1 MKRMLF
7 NATQQEELR
16 VAIVDGQKLIDID
29 IETAGR
35 EQRKGNIYK
44 GVITRIEPS
53 LEACFVNYGEDRH
66 GFLPFKE
73 VARQYFKD
81 GVDMR
86 SARIQDALREGQ
98 ELIIQVEKKE
108 ERGNKGAALTTF
120 ISLGRYLVLMPNN
133 PRGGGVSRRIEGD
146 ERQELRET
154 MAQLDLPEGMSI
166 IARTAG
172 IGRSAEELQWD
183 LNYLMQLWRAVE
195 AASQS
200 GVAGKPMLIYLESS
214 LVIRAIRDYFQPD
227 IGEILIDTTEIH
239 DQASAFMDIV
249 MPDNLSKVKRYH
261 DDVPLFS
268 RFQIEHQIETAYSR
282 TVPLPSGGAI
292 VIDHPEALVA
302 IDVNS
307 ARSTKGADIEETA
320 TRTNLEAA
328 DEVARQLRL
337 RDLGGLIV
345 IDFID
350 MESAKS
356 QREVEQRL
364 KDALKHDR
372 ARVQM
377 GKISRFGLMELSR
390 QRLRPALSEGSHV
403 TCPRCNGTG
412 HIRDTESSALQVLRI
427 IQEEAMKE
435 NTAAVH
441 DQVPVEVTAFLL
453 NEKRAEINKI
463 ESRFKVNVV
472 LIPNKHLETPHY
484 KLERLRHDDTRLDE
498 PRASWKMAEEAA
510 HELES
515 ETGYSK
521 RTEEIKPKQEAM
533 VKGITPASP
542 APSAPVKVV
551 AAPVTAAA
559 PVVAASTGGFIGWL
573 KNLFGVQPEVKPAPA
588 PVAAPA
594 PARPARGERPER
606 SGAGGDRNR
615 NRRGGAASC
624 DSAAATNGATPS
636 APGTACGRQPR
647 REEREQKET
656 REPRE
661 ARETREPR
669 EPRGG
674 REGREPREAREGR
687 EPREAREGREPREPR
702 EVREP
707 REPRE
712 NRGERAPERAEAT
725 ADRGERRERGERP
738 ERGERRKPQPEAAVE
753 ALTQGETVVSE
764 LADNV
769 QSNQESQQ
777 NGSAETLQADQASAA
792 REGEERRR
800 RRRGRRGGR
809 RDREEDGVTANQAAD
824 GAENEGNADSER
836 AQAGVFDTDSS
847 NEADDSRDFA
857 PVVAKPVETAAAV
870 QAPVPEHAHAVS
882 VEPVSAAAISVTELP
897 EPVRVAEVAP
907 VEAVPVEA
915 KRAEAE
921 GFVVSHAAQE
931 VHGAQETSATVVE
944 APAVHIFEKPVSQ
957 PIENPFG
964 PTPKVAEEKVESPF
978 ADTPKAAEP
987 APVVAHAAPEA
998 QVAEPVETAPV
1009 AATPASE
1016 TVAPIA
1022 SPAPVV
1028 AEAPAPVESEP
1039 VKTFEPVET
1048 VAPAAPAPVAVAPVA
1063 PVAPVA
1069 AVAAVALKE
1078 EALKPM
1084 LDTAGLVWVNTD
1096 ADKLAAARE
1105 AAAQAEAPKRV
1116 VRERKRLPALDAAP
1130 MQQVET
1136 GKDAH

>member
-44 GVITRIEPS
+44 GVVTRIEPS

-73 VARQYFKD
+73 VARQYFKE

-98 ELIIQVEKKE
+98 ELIVQVEKE

-120 ISLGRYLVLMPNN
+120 ISLAGRYLVLMPNN

-154 MAQLDLPEGMSI
+154 MAQLQIPDGMSM

-183 LNYLMQLWRAVE
+183 LNYLLQLWRAIE

-200 GVAGKPMLIYLESS
+200 GNPGQPMLIYLESS

-227 IGEILIDTTEIH
+227 IGEILIDTTEIY
-239 DQASAFMDIV
+239 DQARAFMDIV
-249 MPDNLSKVKRYH
+249 MPDNVSKVKRYH

-292 VIDHPEALVA
+292 VIDHTEALVA

-307 ARSTKGADIEETA
+307 ARATKGADIEETA

-435 NTAAVH
+435 NTAAIH
-441 DQVPVEVTAFLL
+441 CQVPVEVTAFLL
-453 NEKRAEINKI
+453 NEKRQEINKI
-463 ESRFKVNVV
+463 ESRFKVGIV
-472 LIPNKHLETPHY
+472 LIPNKHLDTPHY
-484 KLERLRHDDTRLDE
+484 KLERLRHDDARLDD

-510 HELES
+510 RELES

-521 RTEEIKPKQEAM
+521 RAADVKPKQEAA
-533 VKGITPASP
+533 VKGITPERP
-542 APSAPVKVV
+542 APSAAPQRPVEPV
-551 AAPVTAAA
+551 AAPAPAPVAAA
-559 PVVAASTGGFIGWL
+559 SGGFIGWL
-573 KNLFGVQPEVKPAPA
+573 KGLFGMSPAPA
-588 PVAAPA
+588 PAPAAPA
-594 PARPARGERPER
+594 PAKEQASRPARERAEKAEQRGER
-606 SGAGGDRNR
+606 GGDRNR
-615 NRRGGAASC
+615 NRRGGAQQAQGGR
-624 DSAAATNGATPS
+624 DQAANGRGQPQ
-636 APGTACGRQPR
+636 RQ
-647 REEREQKET
+647 EREGKEA
-656 REPRE
+656 REPRD
-661 ARETREPR
+661 
-669 EPRGG
+669 G
-674 REGREPREAREGR
+674 REGRESREGR
-687 EPREAREGREPREPR
+687 GQRDGREPREPR
-702 EVREP
+702 ESRDPREPRESREP

-712 NRGERAPERAEAT
+712 RTEQPEAVDAAGRGERQ
-725 ADRGERRERGERP
+725 DRGERRERS
-738 ERGERRKPQPEAAVE
+738 ERRKPTQHAAT
-753 ALTQGETVVSE
+753 LETVTRG
-764 LADNV
+764 
-769 QSNQESQQ
+769 ESH
-777 NGSAETLQADQASAA
+777 AETEADKAA
-792 REGEERRR
+792 AAALPGADAAADAEAGARDGEERRR

-809 RDREEDGVTANQAAD
+809 REREDEGAVVEQGAHGESAVQAVTSDAAIAAEPTRTEAPAAAVAVAAAGAVVAEAALEQHAEPVASAAAD
-824 GAENEGNADSER
+824 AQSTAAVEVAAARAEA
-836 AQAGVFDTDSS
+836 APA
-847 NEADDSRDFA
+847 A
-857 PVVAKPVETAAAV
+857 PVEQPAAV
-870 QAPVPEHAHAVS
+870 QAAESVS
-882 VEPVSAAAISVTELP
+882 V
-897 EPVRVAEVAP
+897 
-907 VEAVPVEA
+907 
-915 KRAEAE
+915 
-921 GFVVSHAAQE
+921 
-931 VHGAQETSATVVE
+931 
-944 APAVHIFEKPVSQ
+944 
-957 PIENPFG
+957 
-964 PTPKVAEEKVESPF
+964 
-978 ADTPKAAEP
+978 
-987 APVVAHAAPEA
+987 
-998 QVAEPVETAPV
+998 
-1009 AATPASE
+1009 
-1016 TVAPIA
+1016 
-1022 SPAPVV
+1022 
-1028 AEAPAPVESEP
+1028 
-1039 VKTFEPVET
+1039 
-1048 VAPAAPAPVAVAPVA
+1048 

-1069 AVAAVALKE
+1069 AVDSGPVPVAVSPTDAFEVPVAVEAPQPAPVAQVAPAVTTEAAPTAAEPAPVAAAPIESAPADAAPVQATAPAPAPAQPIAAPASASLE
-1078 EALKPM
+1078 VVLQQ
-1084 LDTAGLVWVNTD
+1084 AGLVWVNTD
-1096 ADKLAAARE
+1096 ADKLRAAQEAAARL
-1105 AAAQAEAPKRV
+1105 PRPV
-1116 VRERKRLPALDAAP
+1116 RTPRERKPLPPVDTTP

-1136 GKDAH
+1136 IQR

>member
-44 GVITRIEPS
+44 GVVTRIEPS

-73 VARQYFKD
+73 VARQYFRD

-98 ELIIQVEKKE
+98 ELIVQVEKE

-120 ISLGRYLVLMPNN
+120 ISLAGRYLVLMPNN

-154 MAQLDLPEGMSI
+154 MAQLEIPEGMSM

-183 LNYLMQLWRAVE
+183 LNYLLQLWHAIE
-195 AASQS
+195 AASKS
-200 GVAGKPMLIYLESS
+200 GHNGQPMLIYLESS

-239 DQASAFMDIV
+239 DQARAFMDIV
-249 MPDNLSKVKRYH
+249 MPDNVGKVKRYH

-292 VIDHPEALVA
+292 VIDHTEALVA

-307 ARSTKGADIEETA
+307 ARATKGADIEETA

-435 NTAAVH
+435 NTAAIH
-441 DQVPVEVTAFLL
+441 CQVPVEVTAFLL
-453 NEKRAEINKI
+453 NEKRQEINKI
-463 ESRFKVNVV
+463 ESRFKVGIV
-472 LIPNKHLETPHY
+472 LIPNKHLDTPHY
-484 KLERLRHDDTRLDE
+484 KLERLRHDDARLDD

-510 HELES
+510 RELES

-521 RTEEIKPKQEAM
+521 RAADAKPKQEAA

-542 APSAPVKVV
+542 APSAAPQRE
-551 AAPVTAAA
+551 AAP
-559 PVVAASTGGFIGWL
+559 PRRPHRLRWPRRL
-573 KNLFGVQPEVKPAPA
+573 P
-588 PVAAPA
+588 PVACSAGSSACSAVRRPRRLRRRNRSRKPPRRA
-594 PARPARGERPER
+594 ARPVAR
-606 SGAGGDRNR
+606 S
-615 NRRGGAASC
+615 
-624 DSAAATNGATPS
+624 PS
-636 APGTACGRQPR
+636 A
-647 REEREQKET
+647 
-656 REPRE
+656 
-661 ARETREPR
+661 
-669 EPRGG
+669 
-674 REGREPREAREGR
+674 
-687 EPREAREGREPREPR
+687 
-702 EVREP
+702 
-707 REPRE
+707 
-712 NRGERAPERAEAT
+712 
-725 ADRGERRERGERP
+725 
-738 ERGERRKPQPEAAVE
+738 
-753 ALTQGETVVSE
+753 
-764 LADNV
+764 
-769 QSNQESQQ
+769 
-777 NGSAETLQADQASAA
+777 
-792 REGEERRR
+792 
-800 RRRGRRGGR
+800 
-809 RDREEDGVTANQAAD
+809 
-824 GAENEGNADSER
+824 
-836 AQAGVFDTDSS
+836 
-847 NEADDSRDFA
+847 
-857 PVVAKPVETAAAV
+857 
-870 QAPVPEHAHAVS
+870 
-882 VEPVSAAAISVTELP
+882 VSAAAIAIATTAIAAAASRLARATRKP
-897 EPVRVAEVAP
+897 PSPVLASRSSRVASAKARKRGSRVRTAKAVAT
-907 VEAVPVEA
+907 ANRARHA
-915 KRAEAE
+915 KAARVVKAANFGKPASRARTAK
-921 GFVVSHAAQE
+921 AASR
-931 VHGAQETSATVVE
+931 ANATTANRVKRGKAARHV
-944 APAVHIFEKPVSQ
+944 
-957 PIENPFG
+957 
-964 PTPKVAEEKVESPF
+964 KVASR
-978 ADTPKAAEP
+978 AS
-987 APVVAHAAPEA
+987 AP
-998 QVAEPVETAPV
+998 
-1009 AATPASE
+1009 
-1016 TVAPIA
+1016 
-1022 SPAPVV
+1022 
-1028 AEAPAPVESEP
+1028 
-1039 VKTFEPVET
+1039 
-1048 VAPAAPAPVAVAPVA
+1048 
-1063 PVAPVA
+1063 
-1069 AVAAVALKE
+1069 
-1078 EALKPM
+1078 
-1084 LDTAGLVWVNTD
+1084 
-1096 ADKLAAARE
+1096 
-1105 AAAQAEAPKRV
+1105 
-1116 VRERKRLPALDAAP
+1116 
-1130 MQQVET
+1130 
-1136 GKDAH
+1136 

>member
-44 GVITRIEPS
+44 GIITRIEPS

-73 VARQYFKD
+73 VARQYFRD

-86 SARIQDALREGQ
+86 SARIQDALKEGQ
-98 ELIIQVEKKE
+98 ELIVQVEKE

-120 ISLGRYLVLMPNN
+120 ISLAGRYLVLMPNN

-146 ERQELRET
+146 DRQELRET
-154 MAQLDLPEGMSI
+154 MAQLQLPEGMSI

-183 LNYLMQLWRAVE
+183 LNYLMQLWRAIE

-200 GVAGKPMLIYLESS
+200 GSSGQPMLIYLESS

-239 DQASAFMDIV
+239 DQARAFMDIV
-249 MPDNLSKVKRYH
+249 MPDNVSKVKRYH

-292 VIDHPEALVA
+292 VIDHTEALVA

-307 ARSTKGADIEETA
+307 ARATKGADIEETA
-320 TRTNLEAA
+320 ARTNLEAA

-435 NTAAVH
+435 NTAAIH
-441 DQVPVEVTAFLL
+441 CQVPVEVTAFLL

-472 LIPNKHLETPHY
+472 LIPNKHLDTPHY
-484 KLERLRHDDTRLDE
+484 KLERLRHDDARLDD

-510 HELES
+510 RELES

-521 RTEEIKPKQEAM
+521 RTEEVKPKQEAA
-533 VKGITPASP
+533 VKGITPEKP
-542 APSAPVKVV
+542 APSAPVR
-551 AAPVTAAA
+551 PAAA
-559 PVVAASTGGFIGWL
+559 PAPVAVAPASGGFIGWL
-573 KNLFGVQPEVKPAPA
+573 KNLFGMQPAAPA
-588 PVAAPA
+588 PVAPA
-594 PARPARGERPER
+594 TTDKQARAQRGERTER
-606 SGAGGDRNR
+606 GERTGERGGERNR
-615 NRRGGAASC
+615 NRRS
-624 DSAAATNGATPS
+624 
-636 APGTACGRQPR
+636 GTAGRDTAARAEGTGGGRQAQGQQPSQR
-647 REEREQKET
+647 REEREPREGRDVREAREG

-661 ARETREPR
+661 ARE
-669 EPRGG
+669 PRGN
-674 REGREPREAREGR
+674 REPREAREGR
-687 EPREAREGREPREPR
+687 EPREAREPREGREGRDRDNRGADRPEAVEGAPRAE
-702 EVREP
+702 
-707 REPRE
+707 
-712 NRGERAPERAEAT
+712 RGERQE
-725 ADRGERRERGERP
+725 RGERRERGERA
-738 ERGERRKPQPEAAVE
+738 ERGERRKQQTETTD
-753 ALTQGETVVSE
+753 ALTTQPDSQAADE
-764 LADNV
+764 LARSQIALGENGAPVD
-769 QSNQESQQ
+769 QE
-777 NGSAETLQADQASAA
+777 AVA

-809 RDREEDGVTANQAAD
+809 REREEDVNGNLAAD
-824 GAENEGNADSER
+824 VAEAEGDNLSVTDEAPVRTAHQPVEQKPEVSEAKEVTPVEVVVAAVATETVVVTELHAATETPALAVEKAATTETVVPVEQAPAAPAAVEPVVEAPV
-836 AQAGVFDTDSS
+836 AQAGV
-847 NEADDSRDFA
+847 A
-857 PVVAKPVETAAAV
+857 PVEAAQAAPAASETVSLVEPVAHAEAPAQAHVEASAVAQVVEAQAAPAPVETAA
-870 QAPVPEHAHAVS
+870 
-882 VEPVSAAAISVTELP
+882 
-897 EPVRVAEVAP
+897 
-907 VEAVPVEA
+907 
-915 KRAEAE
+915 
-921 GFVVSHAAQE
+921 
-931 VHGAQETSATVVE
+931 
-944 APAVHIFEKPVSQ
+944 PA
-957 PIENPFG
+957 
-964 PTPKVAEEKVESPF
+964 
-978 ADTPKAAEP
+978 
-987 APVVAHAAPEA
+987 
-998 QVAEPVETAPV
+998 
-1009 AATPASE
+1009 
-1016 TVAPIA
+1016 
-1022 SPAPVV
+1022 VV
-1028 AEAPAPVESEP
+1028 AEAPAIEP
-1039 VKTFEPVET
+1039 APQAET
-1048 VAPAAPAPVAVAPVA
+1048 VAAQPAAVAPAVEPAVIEPAPVAAAPQA
-1063 PVAPVA
+1063 PRSG
-1069 AVAAVALKE
+1069 AVSA
-1078 EALKPM
+1078 EALKPV
-1084 LDTAGLVWVNTD
+1084 LEQAGLVWVNTD
-1096 ADKLAAARE
+1096 AAKLRAAQE
-1105 AAAQAEAPKRV
+1105 AAAQTVKPARV
-1116 VRERKRLPALDAAP
+1116 VRERKPLAPLDSAP

-1136 GKDAH
+1136 GKHPQ

>member
-44 GVITRIEPS
+44 GIITRIEPS

-73 VARQYFKD
+73 VARQYFRD

-86 SARIQDALREGQ
+86 SARIQDALKEGQ
-98 ELIIQVEKKE
+98 ELIVQVEKE

-120 ISLGRYLVLMPNN
+120 ISLAGRYLVLMPNN

-146 ERQELRET
+146 DRQELRET
-154 MAQLDLPEGMSI
+154 MAQLQLPEGMSI

-183 LNYLMQLWRAVE
+183 LNYLMQLWRAIE

-200 GVAGKPMLIYLESS
+200 GSSGQPMLIYLESS

-239 DQASAFMDIV
+239 DQARAFMDIV
-249 MPDNLSKVKRYH
+249 MPDNVSKVKRYH

-292 VIDHPEALVA
+292 VIDHTEALVA

-307 ARSTKGADIEETA
+307 ARATKGADIEETA
-320 TRTNLEAA
+320 ARTNLEAA

-435 NTAAVH
+435 NTAAIH
-441 DQVPVEVTAFLL
+441 CQVPVEVTAFLL

-472 LIPNKHLETPHY
+472 LIPNKHLDTPHY
-484 KLERLRHDDTRLDE
+484 KLERLRHDDARLDD

-510 HELES
+510 RELES

-521 RTEEIKPKQEAM
+521 RAEEVKPKQEAA
-533 VKGITPASP
+533 VKGITPEKP
-542 APSAPVKVV
+542 APSAPVRP
-551 AAPVTAAA
+551 AATPAPVAVT
-559 PVVAASTGGFIGWL
+559 PASGGFIGWL
-573 KNLFGVQPEVKPAPA
+573 KNLFGMQPAAPA
-588 PVAAPA
+588 PVAPSTTEKQ
-594 PARPARGERPER
+594 ARPQRGERTER
-606 SGAGGDRNR
+606 GERTGERGGDRNR
-615 NRRGGAASC
+615 NRRGGAGGR
-624 DSAAATNGATPS
+624 DAAGRGEST
-636 APGTACGRQPR
+636 TAGRQAQGQQPSQR
-647 REEREQKET
+647 REEREPREGRDVREPREG

-661 ARETREPR
+661 ARE
-669 EPRGG
+669 PRGN
-674 REGREPREAREGR
+674 REAREPREAREGR
-687 EPREAREGREPREPR
+687 EPREAREGRDNRDR
-702 EVREP
+702 D
-707 REPRE
+707 
-712 NRGERAPERAEAT
+712 NRGADRAEAVEG
-725 ADRGERRERGERP
+725 APRAERGERP
-738 ERGERRKPQPEAAVE
+738 ERGERRERGERAERGERRKQQTETTD
-753 ALTQGETVVSE
+753 ALTTAQPDAQTADE
-764 LADNV
+764 LARSQVALSENGAPVD
-769 QSNQESQQ
+769 QEAVT
-777 NGSAETLQADQASAA
+777 G
-792 REGEERRR
+792 EGEERRR

-809 RDREEDGVTANQAAD
+809 REREEDVNGNLAADVAEAEGDNANVSDDAQVRAARQPVEHKAEVSEAKDVTPVEVVVAAVATETAVVTELHAAAETPALAVEKAAKTETVVPVEQAPVAPAVAEPVVEAPVAQAA
-824 GAENEGNADSER
+824 
-836 AQAGVFDTDSS
+836 
-847 NEADDSRDFA
+847 
-857 PVVAKPVETAAAV
+857 VAPVETAQAAP
-870 QAPVPEHAHAVS
+870 AASETVS
-882 VEPVSAAAISVTELP
+882 LVEPVA
-897 EPVRVAEVAP
+897 
-907 VEAVPVEA
+907 
-915 KRAEAE
+915 RAEAPAQAQVE
-921 GFVVSHAAQE
+921 TPAAAPVV
-931 VHGAQETSATVVE
+931 ETPATPAPADSPAPAVTVE
-944 APAVHIFEKPVSQ
+944 APAVAPAPQDEIVELQ
-957 PIENPFG
+957 PAVVP
-964 PTPKVAEEKVESPF
+964 AEQPAEI
-978 ADTPKAAEP
+978 EP
-987 APVVAHAAPEA
+987 APVATSQAPR
-998 QVAEPVETAPV
+998 
-1009 AATPASE
+1009 SG
-1016 TVAPIA
+1016 
-1022 SPAPVV
+1022 
-1028 AEAPAPVESEP
+1028 
-1039 VKTFEPVET
+1039 
-1048 VAPAAPAPVAVAPVA
+1048 AVSA
-1063 PVAPVA
+1063 
-1069 AVAAVALKE
+1069 
-1078 EALKPM
+1078 EALKPV
-1084 LDTAGLVWVNTD
+1084 LEQAGLVWVNTD
-1096 ADKLAAARE
+1096 ADKLRAAQE
-1105 AAAQAEAPKRV
+1105 AAAQTVKPARR
-1116 VRERKRLPALDAAP
+1116 VRERKPLPPLDSAP

-1136 GKDAH
+1136 GKHPQ